1 MPRDGHG
8 MDTASDTVT
17 DNLRVKARNTV
28 GMDAV
33 EDTVKDLSRVPNR
46 HECCRR

>member
-17 DNLRVKARNTV
+17 DNLRVIAINTV
-28 GMDAV
+28 GMDAA
-33 EDTVKDLSRVPNR
+33 EDTVKGLSRVPNR